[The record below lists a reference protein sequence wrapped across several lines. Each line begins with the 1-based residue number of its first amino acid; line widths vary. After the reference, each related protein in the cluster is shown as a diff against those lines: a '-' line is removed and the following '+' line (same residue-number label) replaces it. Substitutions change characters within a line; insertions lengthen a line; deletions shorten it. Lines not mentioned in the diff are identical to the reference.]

1 MQYLVEM
8 LRECEK
14 IADLKKKIQV
24 DPPNT
29 KQFESAIWAHYDRV
43 TKLNDAY
50 YDEKASLVPE
60 ISDCHITFRSME
72 GKARAFK
79 TYDITLVQRFVV

>member
-1 MQYLVEM
+1 MKYLVDM
-8 LRECEK
+8 LVECEK

-29 KQFESAIWAHYDRV
+29 KQFESAIWQHYDHV

-50 YDEKASLVPE
+50 YDEKA
-60 ISDCHITFRSME
+60 R
-72 GKARAFK
+72 
-79 TYDITLVQRFVV
+79 

>member
-1 MQYLVEM
+1 MKYLVDM
-8 LRECEK
+8 LVECEK

-29 KQFESAIWAHYDRV
+29 KQFESAIWFHYDHV
-43 TKLNDAY
+43 TALNDAY
-50 YDEKASLVPE
+50 YDEKARLVPE

-79 TYDITLVQRFVV
+79 TYDISFIQRIFV